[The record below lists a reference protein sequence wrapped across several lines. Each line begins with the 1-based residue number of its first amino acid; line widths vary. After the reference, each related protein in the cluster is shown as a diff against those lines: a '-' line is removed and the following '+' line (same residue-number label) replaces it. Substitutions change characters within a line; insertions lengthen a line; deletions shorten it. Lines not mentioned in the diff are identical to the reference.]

1 MWLKIKN
8 FKLTKKRVV
17 LLIAAVLAFI
27 LVFDAVSAAVIT
39 SSVFSNGGS
48 KGFYEYAYG
57 EEGLDFSDENKKWI
71 ENNTESVYI
80 ENGGK
85 KLHALEIENKNISH
99 SYVIACHQY
108 GGSAVSMAQ
117 YAMHFYELGFN
128 VLFPNLR
135 GFGENEYKKASMG
148 WEDRLDIVKWCE
160 YITEKDSSARI
171 ILFGVSLGAAA
182 VTNAAGEELPDSVRA
197 VVADSCYSDVW
208 EIMKGYIKDKPLLQS
223 FPILNMAS
231 AFCGIKNGWD
241 FKEASTVAKAEEIT
255 LPILFIHGENDEFA
269 PISQSNDIFEV
280 CDSEVVDQVI
290 VEDGTH
296 AKNLE
301 TDETTYWS
309 EVDLFILNNIGL

>member
-8 FKLTKKRVV
+8 FKFTKKRII
-17 LLIAAVLAFI
+17 LLVATVLALI
-27 LVFDAVSAAVIT
+27 LIFDAVSAAVIT
-39 SSVFSNGGS
+39 SSIFSNGGS
-48 KGFYEYAYG
+48 KSFYKYAYG

-71 ENNTESVYI
+71 ESNSESVYA
-80 ENGGK
+80 ENDGK
-85 KLHALEIENKNISH
+85 KLHALEIKNKNVSH

-128 VLFPNLR
+128 VLLPDLR
-135 GFGENEYKKASMG
+135 GFGENEYKKVSMG

-171 ILFGVSLGAAA
+171 ILFGVSLGASA

-208 EIMKGYIKDKPLLQS
+208 AAVKGYIKDKPLLQS
-223 FPILNMAS
+223 FPTVNMAS
-231 AFCGIKNGWD
+231 AFGNMKNGWS
-241 FKEASTVAKAEEIT
+241 FKDASTVSKAEDVT

-280 CDSEVVDQVI
+280 CDSDVVDQVI
-290 VEDGTH
+290 IEDGTH

>member
-1 MWLKIKN
+1 MG
-8 FKLTKKRVV
+8 V
-17 LLIAAVLAFI
+17 IASLLAFA
-27 LVFDAVSAAVIT
+27 LVFDAVSAFVIT

-48 KGFYEYAYG
+48 KSFCKYAYG
-57 EEGLDFSDENKKWI
+57 DEGLDFSDENKAWI
-71 ENNTESVYI
+71 ENNTDSVYT
-80 ENGGK
+80 ENDGK
-85 KLHALEIENKNISH
+85 KLHALEISNENISH

-128 VLFPNLR
+128 ILLPDLR
-135 GFGENEYKKASMG
+135 GFGENEYKKVSMG
-148 WEDRLDIVKWCE
+148 WDDRLDIVKWCE

-171 ILFGVSLGAAA
+171 ILFGVSLGASA

-208 EIMKGYIKDKPLLQS
+208 EIMKGYIKDKPLLHS

-231 AFCGIKNGWD
+231 AFCDIKNGWN
-241 FKEASTVAKAEEIT
+241 FKDASTVTQAAEVS

-280 CDSEVVDQVI
+280 CDSDVVDQVVI
-290 VEDGTH
+290 EEGTH
-296 AKNLE
+296 AENLE
-301 TDETTYWS
+301 TDESTYWS
-309 EVDLFILNNIGL
+309 EIDLFILNNIGL